1 MLAELYARRRRIHAL
16 RDRPRG
22 ALFEG
27 FARALTQ
34 AGYVVQIARRYIRSA
49 EHVTDW
55 VDRRRLPL
63 ETLDEIALA
72 RFARHIGRCRC
83 PQFGSV
89 KPATVLPGTH
99 IFLRYL
105 REVGITGMPKPT
117 PGPREP
123 VLLTAFGQ
131 WMREEHGTSET
142 TLAKYRPDI
151 CRLLTRVGDEPS
163 RIDATTLRRF
173 VLDKHRTAGASMV
186 RICAQ
191 ALRRFVQFLVASG
204 RCRVGLVA
212 AVPALA
218 YWDLATL
225 PRYLQSDDVERVLAS
240 SRRTSPIGRRNR
252 AILLLLARLGLRAGD
267 IVQLRLGDIDWKD
280 AWVHVCG
287 KSHRPTRL
295 PLTHEVG
302 QAIVAYLQE
311 GRPRTST
318 DALFVTC
325 HAPFRS
331 FAGSSTVSHL
341 VVDELRRAGVERPNK
356 RGAAHLFRH
365 SLATTLLREG
375 ASLEQIGIL
384 LRHRSVKTTQIYT
397 KVDVAAL
404 REIAQPW
411 PEVSPC

>member
-1 MLAELYARRRRIHAL
+1 MLSELSVAMGRIHAL

-22 ALFEG
+22 ALFDG
-27 FARALTQ
+27 FAQGLSQ
-34 AGYVVQIARRYIRSA
+34 AGYVVKVARRFLRA
-49 EHVTDW
+49 AQHLVDW
-55 VDRRRLPL
+55 IDRRSLPL
-63 ETLDEIALA
+63 EKLDELALA
-72 RFARHIGRCRC
+72 RFARHIRRCRC
-83 PQFGSV
+83 PEYGPV
-89 KPATVLPGTH
+89 KRATVLPGARV
-99 IFLRYL
+99 FLNYL
-105 REVGITGMPKPT
+105 RDVGITSMPEPT
-117 PGPREP
+117 PAPHEP
-123 VLLTAFGQ
+123 VLLRAFCQ

-142 TLAKYRPDI
+142 TLTKYRPDI

-163 RIDATTLRRF
+163 RMDAAVLRAF

-186 RICAQ
+186 RICVQ
-191 ALRRFVQFLVASG
+191 ALRMFVRFLIASG
-204 RCRVGLVA
+204 RCRAGLDA
-212 AVPALA
+212 AIPSVA
-218 YWDLATL
+218 YWDQATL
-225 PRYLQSDDVERVLAS
+225 PRSLPADDVERVLVSSHRAS
-240 SRRTSPIGRRNR
+240 LLGRRNR

-280 AWVHVCG
+280 AWIHVCG

-325 HAPFRS
+325 RAPFRA
-331 FAGSSTVSHL
+331 FASSSSVSQ
-341 VVDELRRAGVERPNK
+341 VVVEELRRAGVARPG
-356 RGAAHLFRH
+356 RGAAHLLRH
-365 SLATTLLREG
+365 SLATTLLRKG
-375 ASLEQIGIL
+375 ASLQQIGIL

>member
-1 MLAELYARRRRIHAL
+1 MRSELSVALGCIHAL

-22 ALFEG
+22 ALFDG
-27 FARALTQ
+27 FVRGLSQ
-34 AGYVVQIARRYIRSA
+34 AGYVVEIARRYLRA
-49 EHVTDW
+49 GQHLVDW
-55 VDRRRLPL
+55 IDRRSLPL
-63 ETLDEIALA
+63 EKLDELAFA
-72 RFARHIGRCRC
+72 RFVRHIGRCRC
-83 PQFGSV
+83 PGYGPV
-89 KPATVLPGTH
+89 KRATVLPGVH
-99 IFLRYL
+99 VFLNYL
-105 REVGITGMPKPT
+105 RDVGITSVPERT
-117 PGPREP
+117 PAPHEP
-123 VLLTAFGQ
+123 VLLTAFCQ
-131 WMREEHGTSET
+131 WMRQEHGTSET
-142 TLAKYRPDI
+142 TLTKYRPDI

-163 RIDATTLRRF
+163 RIDAAVLRTF

-191 ALRRFVQFLVASG
+191 ALRMFIRFLIASG
-204 RCRVGLVA
+204 QCRAGLDA
-212 AVPALA
+212 AIPSIAC
-218 YWDLATL
+218 WDQATL
-225 PRYLQSDDVERVLAS
+225 PRFLPADDVERVLAS
-240 SRRTSPIGRRNR
+240 SRRASPLGRRNR

-280 AWVHVCG
+280 AGIHVCG
-287 KSHRPTRL
+287 KSRRPRRL

-302 QAIVAYLQE
+302 QAIVDYVQE

-325 HAPFRS
+325 RAPFRP
-331 FAGSSTVSHL
+331 FASSSSVSQ
-341 VVDELRRAGVERPNK
+341 VVVEELRRANVARPS
-356 RGAAHLFRH
+356 RGAAHLLRH

-375 ASLEQIGIL
+375 ASLQQIGLL